1 MEKHE
6 NTNFLFVC
14 WEKGKKREKKIK
26 KKKKKKVIQLPTYVA
41 MLSTKKTKF
50 TLKKKKEKPTS
61 TKAKLLNQAKPK

>member
-1 MEKHE
+1 MEKQE

-14 WEKGKKREKKIK
+14 WEKGKKRKIK
-26 KKKKKKVIQLPTYVA
+26 KSYIQLSTYVA
-41 MLSTKKTKF
+41 MLSPKIIKF